1 VGAGPAAPTA
11 WAPAAAGTA
20 STPHNKHALKREVL
34 SSRGVAIVAARPHT
48 GSTPG
53 TLFTSEAVT
62 SRGSSAAGTALAS
75 GLRLSSSSSSGRS
88 MVMAAEGY
96 PAVASCLAV
105 LCCQRRNGGAGRP
118 VTSTD

>member
-1 VGAGPAAPTA
+1 M
-11 WAPAAAGTA
+11 
-20 STPHNKHALKREVL
+20 HALEREFAGL
-34 SSRGVAIVAARPHT
+34 AGVAIDAACPHT

-53 TLFTSEAVT
+53 TLYTSEAVT
-62 SRGSSAAGTALAS
+62 SLGSSAAGTALES

-105 LCCQRRNGGAGRP
+105 FCCLRRNSGAGRP